1 MQLKLA
7 ILYRTTYKTKNW
19 EEAKAIIEPNSINEV
34 VLKPASTLKIAITE
48 CKKRD
53 LLSLVETNIVPRYYE
68 RFFRDLI

>member
-7 ILYRTTYKTKNW
+7 ILYRTTYKTENW

-34 VLKPASTLKIAITE
+34 VLKPASTLKIAIAE